1 MVKICALAG
10 LSHLLKTNFC
20 VLFCF
25 LTSAVTQL
33 SALTLEGRLPGEFF
47 REDNPPRFGA
57 VMSLHSQ
64 ADSLVVL
71 HTVTHGEDYTVA
83 QQLAKI
89 AKGFKLAPKALQK
102 TGIIEG
108 NLRWLQYSFRKKN
121 GGGFV
126 YITRWHD
133 TIVYLVIFNLQYDA
147 LARDLPYIDRYVKI
161 LLVRD

>member
-1 MVKICALAG
+1 M
-10 LSHLLKTNFC
+10 LKTKFC
-20 VLFCF
+20 ILLCF
-25 LTSAVTQL
+25 LVSAAPGLAAITV
-33 SALTLEGRLPGEFF
+33 EGRLPGEFF

-57 VMSLHSQ
+57 VMSLHSN

-71 HTVTHGEDYTVA
+71 HTVNHGANYTVS

-89 AKGFKLAPKALQK
+89 AKGFKLPPKALTK

-108 NLRWLQYSFRKKN
+108 NLRWLQYSFRKKA

-126 YITRWHD
+126 YITRSQD
-133 TIVYLVIFNLQYDA
+133 TIIYLVIFNLHYDA
-147 LARDLPYIDRYVKI
+147 LARDLPFIDRYVKL